1 MKIGRSADQAGLRW
15 SVACISLASL
25 LLHAAGGDALA
36 VGWTGA
42 VLIWLWLGPSHRSLS
57 PARNFSAASLL
68 VVAILSVCI
77 SLLIPLPRSGV
88 FDPTIQTRVLSAS
101 EEGKEVWVRV
111 TDEDGTEIKPSRA
124 HGSWLYKDGWQ
135 VSTGPGASLIFESK
149 ISSWAT
155 LAFVAHEWS
164 GVVRVNGS
172 DIVLER
178 PRGASET
185 IGLPV
190 VQIGSG
196 ASRLVLLV
204 ALIKLLDTL
213 LVGALVMLAINGRQ
227 TEGNHAE
234 T

>member
-25 LLHAAGGDALA
+25 LLHAAGGGGVA

-42 VLIWLWLGPSHRSLS
+42 VLIWLWLRASHRSLS
-57 PARNFSAASLL
+57 PARNFSVASLL
-68 VVAILSVCI
+68 VVAILSVCL

-88 FDPTIQTRVLSAS
+88 FDPTIQTLVLSAS
-101 EEGKEVWVRV
+101 EDGKEVWVRM
-111 TDEDGTEIKPSRA
+111 TDEGGTEIKPSRA
-124 HGSWLYKDGWQ
+124 YGSWLYKDGWQ
-135 VSTGPGASLIFESK
+135 VSTGPGASLMFGSK

-155 LAFVAHEWS
+155 MAFVAHEWS

-178 PRGASET
+178 PQGASET

-190 VQIGSG
+190 VQIGAG
-196 ASRLVLLV
+196 ASSLVLLV
-204 ALIKLLDTL
+204 ALIKLLDAL

-227 TEGNHAE
+227 VEGNHAE

>member
-1 MKIGRSADQAGLRW
+1 VKIGRSADQAGLRW

-25 LLHAAGGDALA
+25 LLHAAGGGWVA

-42 VLIWLWLGPSHRSLS
+42 VLIWLWLRASHRSLS
-57 PARNFSAASLL
+57 PARNFSVASLL
-68 VVAILSVCI
+68 VVAILSVCL

-88 FDPTIQTRVLSAS
+88 FDPTIQTLVLSAS
-101 EEGKEVWVRV
+101 EDGKEVWVRM
-111 TDEDGTEIKPSRA
+111 TDEGGTEIKPSRA
-124 HGSWLYKDGWQ
+124 YGSWLYKDGWQ
-135 VSTGPGASLIFESK
+135 VSTGPGASLMFESK

-155 LAFVAHEWS
+155 MAFVAHEWS

-178 PRGASET
+178 PQGASET

-190 VQIGSG
+190 VQIGAG
-196 ASRLVLLV
+196 ASSLVLLV
-204 ALIKLLDTL
+204 ALIKLLDAL

-227 TEGNHAE
+227 VEGNHAE